1 MKLTGGGLTE
11 LSHLTRRF
19 SVRPMV
25 PGDAG
30 DILTLCAGN
39 PIYYQYHP
47 PMASRESVL
56 EDLAALPPGKGPED
70 KFYLGFFAGETLA
83 AVMDLILGYPDGS
96 TAYIGFFMVDRAF
109 QGRGTGSALIGDC
122 GEALARAGY
131 RRLRLAVDRGNPQS
145 AHFWTKNGFVRT
157 GEEYPNGF
165 SAYLP
170 MEKSLG

>member
-1 MKLTGGGLTE
+1 MRKLDIAALSSTYAVRQLTPE
-11 LSHLTRRF
+11 
-19 SVRPMV
+19 
-25 PGDAG
+25 DA
-30 DILTLCAGN
+30 DAVLALAAGN
-39 PIYYQYHP
+39 ELFYRYHP
-47 PMASRESVL
+47 PLPDRESIL
-56 EDLAALPPGKGPED
+56 SDMTALPPGKGPED
-70 KFYLGFFAGETLA
+70 KYFLGLFQGERLT